1 MSLVIGLTGGIGSGK
16 SSAAKLFAALGACVI
31 DTDEI
36 AHELTQSHGAAISA
50 IRQNFGEDFITVE
63 GALNREK
70 MRSLVFSDSASRQKL
85 EAILHPL
92 IRMAAARSAALAS
105 SPYVI
110 MVVPLLLETGDYR
123 EMVQRVLVV
132 DCDEQ
137 KQIVRAMARS
147 GLSAH
152 EVRAIMGTQITRQER
167 LQQADDVIVNDSNL
181 AHLQQ
186 QVEALHQK
194 YLALSDG
201 G

>member
-1 MSLVIGLTGGIGSGK
+1 MPLVIGLTGGIGSGK

-50 IRQNFGEDFITVE
+50 IRHNFGADFITAE

-110 MVVPLLLETGDYR
+110 MVVPLLLETDDYR
-123 EMVQRVLVV
+123 KMVQRILVV

-152 EVRAIMGTQITRQER
+152 EVRAIMATQIARQQR
-167 LQQADDVIVNDSNL
+167 LQQADDVIANDSDL

-194 YLALSDG
+194 YLALADEG
-201 G
+201 

>member
-152 EVRAIMGTQITRQER
+152 EVRAIMATQIARQQR
-167 LQQADDVIVNDSNL
+167 LQQADDVIANDSNL

>member
-16 SSAAKLFAALGACVI
+16 TSAAKFFAALGACVI

-36 AHELTQSHGAAISA
+36 AHELTQPRGAAISA
-50 IRQNFGEDFITVE
+50 IRQDFGEDFITAE

-70 MRSLVFSDSASRQKL
+70 MRGLVFSDSASRQKL

-92 IRMAAARSAALAS
+92 IRMEAARSTALAA

-110 MVVPLLLETGDYR
+110 MVVPLLLETDDYR
-123 EMVQRVLVV
+123 EMVRRVLVV

-137 KQIVRAMARS
+137 KQIARTMARS
-147 GLSAH
+147 GLDAH
-152 EVRAIMGTQITRQER
+152 EVRAIMATQITHQER
-167 LQQADDVIVNDSNL
+167 LQHADDVIINDSNL